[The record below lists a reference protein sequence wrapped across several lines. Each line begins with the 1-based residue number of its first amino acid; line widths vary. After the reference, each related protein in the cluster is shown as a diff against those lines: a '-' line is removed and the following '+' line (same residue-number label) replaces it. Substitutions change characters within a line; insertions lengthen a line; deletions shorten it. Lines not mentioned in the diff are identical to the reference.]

1 MQNIMQMLEA
11 DINGLDLKRPTTLS
25 GRVSRFDGHIIECD
39 GFPATIGT
47 LCEIAP
53 RWQPRECRSD
63 RLSE

>member
-39 GFPATIGT
+39 GFPQQLALYARLTPKMAT
-47 LCEIAP
+47 A
-53 RWQPRECRSD
+53 
-63 RLSE
+63 